1 MIGIIGAM
9 DVEID
14 RITAQMTNKSV
25 KKIGGVTYTE
35 GDIGGKRAVAAVCG
49 IGKVFAAICAQTMIL
64 KYAPEVIINTGVA
77 GTLTKELN
85 ILDTVV
91 ASALVQHD
99 MDTTYFGD
107 PRGMISGINKV
118 EFECDETWAEKICA
132 NINSKY
138 IRGIIASGDCFVA
151 DEEKK
156 KDIRDTFNAVCCEM
170 EGAAIAHVCYV
181 NNVSCC
187 VVRTISDGADGD
199 REMSYEAFCEKAA
212 EKSAQII
219 INTIEKN
226 RGKRK

>member
-9 DVEID
+9 NVEID

-25 KKIGGVTYTE
+25 QKIGGVTYTE
-35 GDIGGKRAVAAVCG
+35 GDIGDKKVVAAVCG

-64 KYAPEVIINTGVA
+64 RYSPEVIINTGVA
-77 GTLTKELN
+77 GTLTNELN

-107 PRGMISGINKV
+107 PRGLISGINKV
-118 EFECDETWAEKICA
+118 EFECDEGLAEKICE
-132 NINSKY
+132 NISSKY
-138 IRGIIASGDCFVA
+138 IRGIIASGDAFIA
-151 DEEKK
+151 DENRKR
-156 KDIRDTFNAVCCEM
+156 DIKGTFNAVCCEM

-181 NNVSCC
+181 NNIKCC

-199 REMSYEAFCEKAA
+199 KVMSYEAFCEKAA

-219 INTIEKN
+219 INTIN
-226 RGKRK
+226 NL

>member
-9 DVEID
+9 NVEID

-25 KKIGGVTYTE
+25 QKIGGVTYTE
-35 GDIGGKRAVAAVCG
+35 GDIGDKKVVAAVCG

-64 KYAPEVIINTGVA
+64 RYSPEVIINTGVA
-77 GTLTKELN
+77 GTLTNELN

-107 PRGMISGINKV
+107 PRGLISGINKV
-118 EFECDETWAEKICA
+118 EFECDEGLAEKICE
-132 NINSKY
+132 NISSKY
-138 IRGIIASGDCFVA
+138 IRVIIASGDAFIA
-151 DEEKK
+151 DENRKR
-156 KDIRDTFNAVCCEM
+156 DIKETFNAVCCEM

-181 NNVSCC
+181 NNIKCC

-199 REMSYEAFCEKAA
+199 KEMSYEAFCEKAA

-219 INTIEKN
+219 INTIN
-226 RGKRK
+226 NL